1 MRTNKTLLVLPDR
14 PEELEPNKTPKRE
27 THNNNNSIPSLPLS
41 FFFLPNPK
49 RFFFFFCNAGIFCCF
64 STARSWKAAAVG
76 ISLSRDGAPPGGG
89 AGGQRRP
96 RAFVGEKEEK
106 KRQRGLSRART
117 ARGAGRGN
125 AQCMGAR
132 IQIENRWDFSRQ
144 PDIRGRGRRGETSPS
159 GPAAKRYGREGPK
172 NPRSVQ
178 NPSSL
183 RLLGLPARQRAA
195 RRAGLFLMLCEVWFY
210 RSVSDSSAPA
220 RWSPAQPG
228 AHSLPQETFEGRS
241 APTQVPPYM
250 HEGNLRTCTCPEP
263 TPRATPGTQRA
274 PKPSAQLLSTPSRP
288 AVKELQANDA
298 AAPQR
303 LGGGALCL
311 RLWSVRAAPPS
322 RGADSATLLTRGRES
337 ARIREH
343 IVGRRLQRDS
353 ESLRACGH

>member
-1 MRTNKTLLVLPDR
+1 MSACVCSALGSAICKQNGFPARDNAVPIEGRAAALSPTRPHSAAVPSRSAALCARTKRCLSSPIVPRSWNRTKP
-14 PEELEPNKTPKRE
+14 PNAKLT
-27 THNNNNSIPSLPLS
+27 TTTTAFLPSLFL
-41 FFFLPNPK
+41 FFSSPTPNA
-49 RFFFFFCNAGIFCCF
+49 FFFFCNAGIFCCF

-250 HEGNLRTCTCPEP
+250 YMRAICVRAHAQNQPHVPHRARSVHQNPPHSCSA
-263 TPRATPGTQRA
+263 PRAA
-274 PKPSAQLLSTPSRP
+274 
-288 AVKELQANDA
+288 
-298 AAPQR
+298 R
-303 LGGGALCL
+303 L
-311 RLWSVRAAPPS
+311 
-322 RGADSATLLTRGRES
+322 
-337 ARIREH
+337 
-343 IVGRRLQRDS
+343 
-353 ESLRACGH
+353 